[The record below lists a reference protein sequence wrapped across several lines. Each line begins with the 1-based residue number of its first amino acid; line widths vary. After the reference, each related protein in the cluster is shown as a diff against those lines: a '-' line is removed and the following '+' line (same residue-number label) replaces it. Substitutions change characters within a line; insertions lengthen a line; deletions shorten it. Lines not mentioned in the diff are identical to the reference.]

1 MDDEGDF
8 KKARGFL
15 LTYSAF
21 VLALCYFG
29 ADLTQFKL
37 MGNEIKLQHRTES
50 AWLILAIVNIYFWFR
65 CYQRVPN
72 FGLYFDEPMNDLYDA
87 ALVWSALRWK
97 RLALNKE
104 VQKNFHR
111 NYKSEGTIQMDPPF
125 GEASARLTVRR
136 KMEENWQNAS
146 PLHRISRADR
156 TKLILHRNY
165 SHTNIDGQTD
175 NQAGGGH
182 FEYEPTALFTWPVK
196 TFVIM
201 RGIFIT
207 PWFTDHVAPLVLG
220 GVSTCLAL
228 CKWYAI
234 NFCTADHPFSSMLCG
249 T

>member
-15 LTYSAF
+15 LTYSAL
-21 VLALCYFG
+21 VLALWYFG

-50 AWLILAIVNIYFWFR
+50 AWLILAIVNVYFWFR

-72 FGLYFDEPMNDLYDA
+72 LGLHFDGPMNELYDT

-97 RLALNKE
+97 RLALNKT
-104 VQKNFHR
+104 VQKNFHS
-111 NYKSEGTIQMDPPF
+111 NYRSEGTIQMDSPF
-125 GEASARLTVRR
+125 GKATARLNT
-136 KMEENWQNAS
+136 S
-146 PLHRISRADR
+146 PLHQISRADR
-156 TKLILHRNY
+156 TRINLYRNY
-165 SHTNIDGQTD
+165 SHTKVDGQTKT
-175 NQAGGGH
+175 NAGGGYL
-182 FEYEPTALFTWPVK
+182 EYKPTALFTWPVK

-201 RGIFIT
+201 RGVFIT

-220 GVSTCLAL
+220 GVSIILAL

-234 NFCTADHPFSSMLCG
+234 NFCTADHPLGSMLCG
-249 T
+249 I